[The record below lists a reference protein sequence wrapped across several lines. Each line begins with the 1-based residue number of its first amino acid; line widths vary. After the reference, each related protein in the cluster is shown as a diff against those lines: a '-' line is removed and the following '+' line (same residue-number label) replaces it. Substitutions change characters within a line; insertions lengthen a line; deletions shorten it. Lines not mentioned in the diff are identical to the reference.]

1 LSLQFTMLAPQPAS
15 VPTLHPVWRRRT
27 MRTSSLGLEWAPPI
41 SSPDYHLDSLPRI
54 RTSFS
59 SRRINDAIGFCIQ
72 TKIRFLTLV
81 PNYETGR
88 TMTTKQRQAWREL
101 CLKAVQEPDPAK
113 QLEIVAELNRMLQPR
128 PKLAPSP
135 LNASLKPRPT
145 R

>member
-1 LSLQFTMLAPQPAS
+1 
-15 VPTLHPVWRRRT
+15 
-27 MRTSSLGLEWAPPI
+27 
-41 SSPDYHLDSLPRI
+41 
-54 RTSFS
+54 
-59 SRRINDAIGFCIQ
+59 
-72 TKIRFLTLV
+72 
-81 PNYETGR
+81 
-88 TMTTKQRQAWREL
+88 MTTKQRQAWREL